1 MGRDSIPLRVASA
14 VKNSRRLLYFCA
26 MSTFISWSKLH
37 RANDYSAGPPMET
50 SLQLLLPLDNQV
62 CLSACTQT

>member
-14 VKNSRRLLYFCA
+14 AKNSRRLLYCCA
-26 MSTFISWSKLH
+26 MSTFTSWSKLH
-37 RANDYSAGPPMET
+37 HANDYSAGPPMET